1 MGSLNRR
8 QMFGPLDL
16 EIIDRVYEVA
26 SANIEAR
33 NLYRAAP
40 DSAEVEA
47 LRKTIFVCAASG
59 RLDFDTLCDKVLAR
73 LDEISPPR
81 RAA

>member
-1 MGSLNRR
+1 MGYLDHR

-26 SANIEAR
+26 SAHFEAR
-33 NLYRAAP
+33 YLYREVP
-40 DSAEVEA
+40 CGGEVER
-47 LRKTIFVCAASG
+47 LRKAIFACAASG
-59 RLDFDTLCDKVLAR
+59 RLDFDTLCDKVLAQLAESG
-73 LDEISPPR
+73 LDR